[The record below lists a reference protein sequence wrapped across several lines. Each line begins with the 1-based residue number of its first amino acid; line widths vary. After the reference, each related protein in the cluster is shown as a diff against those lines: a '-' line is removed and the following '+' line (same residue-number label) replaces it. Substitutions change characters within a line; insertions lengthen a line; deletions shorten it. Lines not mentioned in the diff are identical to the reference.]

1 MTDKYK
7 TSHLPVDQIDKLRFQ
22 AFKTNSPADMDA
34 YYRATSSYFQ
44 DYPRRAMNCEV
55 KEARIKE
62 LEALLLRAEHTIEKS
77 WVTIYP
83 DMEEDFN
90 MDGSWDVVKDI
101 RAALKGESK

>member
-44 DYPRRAMNCEV
+44 DYPRRAMNCGV
-55 KEARIKE
+55 KDARIEE
-62 LEALLLRAEHTIEKS
+62 LETALLECREEIEGLHQ
-77 WVTIYP
+77 
-83 DMEEDFN
+83 D
-90 MDGSWDVVKDI
+90 
-101 RAALKGESK
+101 AAGASL

>member
-55 KEARIKE
+55 KEARITE
-62 LEALLLRAEHTIEKS
+62 LEAVLAWYKEQVYFFSNGTGEKADEA
-77 WVTIYP
+77 YNAL
-83 DMEEDFN
+83 ED
-90 MDGSWDVVKDI
+90 DGGKKA
-101 RAALKGESK
+101 REALKGEET

>member
-62 LEALLLRAEHTIEKS
+62 LEALLLRAADDIEKGWLS
-77 WVTIYP
+77 IEGV
-83 DMEEDFN
+83 EETYN
-90 MDGSWDVVKDI
+90 TDGSWHVVQDI
-101 RAALKGESK
+101 RAALKGEET